1 MGVSSGKF
9 LHVESCY
16 LESFVFCASAPMVV
30 QWKYN
35 CVFHVLIELLYTVLS
50 TSCTTL
56 YIFVHFMC
64 CCKNDT
70 ILLKLYTDLKCG
82 PI

>member
-16 LESFVFCASAPMVV
+16 SESFVFCASAPMVV

-56 YIFVHFMC
+56 YIFFHFMC

-70 ILLKLYTDLKCG
+70 CLLKLYTDLKCG